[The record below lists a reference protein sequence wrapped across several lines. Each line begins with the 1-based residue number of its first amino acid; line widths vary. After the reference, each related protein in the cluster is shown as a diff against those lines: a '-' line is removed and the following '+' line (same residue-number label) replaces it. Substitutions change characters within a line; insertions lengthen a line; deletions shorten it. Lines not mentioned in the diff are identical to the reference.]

1 MKLLHAADL
10 HIDSPLRGLERHD
23 DAPMDLLRGATR
35 RAMEN
40 LVALACD
47 ERVDAVLLAGDV
59 YDGDWKDF
67 ETALFFRGQLVR
79 LQEAGIPVY
88 LVSGNHDADSQIS
101 RTLTY
106 PGNVH
111 VFATHEPE
119 TYAHD
124 EDSGFVVHGQG
135 YARRAVTENLA
146 AHYPPARSGLFNIG
160 LLHTALNGREGHDRY
175 APCSEGELAALGY
188 DYWALGHVHT
198 REEVSKEPYIVFP
211 GNIQGRHVKEP
222 GPKGCTL
229 VTVRPGRTE
238 VEHRDLDVVRW
249 ANLEVDAGGAADVD
263 EACDAART
271 ALERARREAGG
282 RPLAA
287 RVSLVGRSPAHTALW
302 RERERLAAELRGV
315 AQEFGD
321 VWLEKVRPATVPA
334 QRGPRS
340 AGADG
345 EDGDGGGAGAGE
357 LVDGILRTARE
368 LRADE
373 DALRKAIEKS
383 ELWNKLP
390 AEARGRDRLD
400 IGDAQWCGRLLDEA
414 ADLLTAMLEE
424 GAA

>member
-23 DAPMDLLRGATR
+23 DAPMELLRGATR

-40 LVALACD
+40 LVALARD
-47 ERVDAVLLAGDV
+47 ERVDAVLLAGDI

-67 ETALFFRGQLVR
+67 ETALFFRRQLVR

-106 PGNVH
+106 PENVH
-111 VFATHEPE
+111 LFGTHEAE
-119 TYAHD
+119 TAPPD
-124 EDSGFVVHGQG
+124 EDAGFVVHGQG

-146 AHYPPARSGLFNIG
+146 AHYPAAVPGLFNIG
-160 LLHTALNGREGHDRY
+160 LLHTALNGRDGHDPY
-175 APCSEGELAALGY
+175 APCSEQELAALGY
-188 DYWALGHVHT
+188 DYWALGHVHK
-198 REEVSKEPYIVFP
+198 REEVSKEPYIVFS

-229 VTVRPGRTE
+229 ITVRPGRTE

-249 ANLEVDAGGAADVD
+249 ANLEVDAGGAADLD
-263 EACDAART
+263 EACAAAKT
-271 ALERARREAGG
+271 ALELARRDAGG

-287 RVSLVGRSPAHTALW
+287 RINLVGRSEAHTELW
-302 RERERLAAELRGV
+302 RDRERLAAELRGV
-315 AQEFGD
+315 AQELGD
-321 VWLEKVRPATVPA
+321 VWLEKIRPATMPA
-334 QRGPRS
+334 QRGP
-340 AGADG
+340 GP
-345 EDGDGGGAGAGE
+345 GDGAGAGE

-368 LRADE
+368 LRTDE
-373 DALRKAIEKS
+373 DALRRAIEKS

-400 IGDAQWCGRLLDEA
+400 IGAPQWCGRLLDEA